1 MRNLIILSFF
11 ALIVSC
17 TINKKTA
24 SFPSK
29 AKSSESIVSNK
40 QQRPFVLAIKSRY
53 LLRDSS
59 VVRVFL
65 EIELEH
71 LSKENYIQQ
80 LNENFRFNWLLQPD
94 YGLRE
99 RLASGKI
106 DLDKQNCLLKESN
119 KVLIR
124 FEIPRLKNLSK
135 ALLLTEIYD
144 VIETKKS
151 NNDLSID
158 FMGERLNDRFA
169 IFTNHEEIPIFQG
182 YLNKKDSFKIQSV
195 EKHTRELFLLYYKND
210 FGPAQAPMSTSIRA
224 GIERGVSHEKIIKI
238 QTNQFLQ
245 LPDEGL
251 YLVVEDTTQLRQGFV
266 ILSVD
271 NRFPKLTK
279 PELLVKPIV
288 YMSSAQEM
296 RSIMENENAKLA
308 MDKFFLTLS
317 SGNQATAKQIIK
329 NFYRRIEE
337 SNRLFTTYK
346 EGWKTDKGMIYTIL
360 GPPNRVQRGRDR
372 EVWVYSQNLNFSEI
386 IFTFNKKT
394 NQFTDNYYELVRYPE
409 YQAYWYPFVEAWRTG
424 KVTD

>member
-1 MRNLIILSFF
+1 MRNLIILSLFAFF
-11 ALIVSC
+11 ISC
-17 TINKKTA
+17 TLSKKTA
-24 SFPSK
+24 SIPSK
-29 AKSSESIVSNK
+29 AKQTETIASGK
-40 QQRPFVLAIKSRY
+40 PQRPIVLAIKSRY

-59 VVRVFL
+59 FVRVFL
-65 EIELEH
+65 EIEVENIN
-71 LSKENYIQQ
+71 KENYLQQ
-80 LNENFRFNWLLQPD
+80 LSENFRFNWLLQPD

-99 RLASGKI
+99 RLASGKV
-106 DLDKQNCLLKESN
+106 DLDKQNCHFQDN
-119 KVLIR
+119 KISIR
-124 FEIPRLKNLSK
+124 FEIPRLKNLPK

-158 FMGERLNDRFA
+158 FNGERLNDRFG
-169 IFTNHEEIPIFQG
+169 IFTDNGDIPIFRG
-182 YLNKKDSFKIQSV
+182 YLNKKDTFKIQSV
-195 EKHTRELFLLYYKND
+195 EKHPRELFLLHYKND
-210 FGPAQAPMSTSIRA
+210 FSPAQAPMSTNIRA
-224 GIERGVSHEKIIKI
+224 GIERGMSHEKTIKI
-238 QTNQFLQ
+238 QSNQQLQ

-251 YLVVEDTTQLRQGFV
+251 YLVVEDTNQLKQGFV

-271 NRFPKLTK
+271 NRFPKLTQ
-279 PELLVKPIV
+279 PDLLIKPIV
-288 YMSSAQEM
+288 YMSSTQEM

-308 MDKFFLTLS
+308 LDKFFLTLS
-317 SGNQATAKQIIK
+317 NGNQATAKQIIK
-329 NFYRRIEE
+329 NYYRRIEE

-386 IFTFNKKT
+386 IFTFNKKS

-424 KVTD
+424 KVVD